1 MDTAL
6 TDTQQVLVDLAR
18 TIFVDAA
25 RRSDDRAQRTDFD
38 GKLWAALASA
48 GLLGTGVPAEL
59 GGLGLSFVE
68 IGLIL
73 EEAGR
78 TAAAAPLSAVLG
90 TAAMLLAEFGTAE
103 QHSEL
108 LMPFLAG
115 EAIPTVALIEES
127 SNPLVPNVIA
137 TTHSGGW
144 LLNGEKVAV
153 LAGPIASHFIISA
166 RIEGLGVR
174 LFVVPRSRPGVGI
187 RSQRVTDGEAE
198 GHLVLMNVQV
208 ERGDVLGPID
218 GDSAFLAGLRFAAG
232 AVCAETAGLL
242 SVVVGITAEY
252 VSERKQFGRPIGSF
266 QAVGQRL
273 SDAFSASWT
282 AELTARQAAWRIAHT
297 DADGIDSVNDA
308 LRVAKYWS
316 ASGASKVVRA
326 AHHLHGGIGLDRD
339 YRLARYTMRAR
350 RLGMTFGGES
360 EHLSGL
366 GRTISTP
373 FRRTDQE
380 LARDGL

>member
-25 RRSDDRAQRTDFD
+25 RRSDDRTQRTDFD
-38 GKLWAALASA
+38 RRLWATLGSA
-48 GLLGTGVPAEL
+48 GVLGTGVSSEI
-59 GGLGLSFVE
+59 GGLGLSFAEV
-68 IGLIL
+68 GLVL
-73 EEAGR
+73 AEAGR
-78 TAAAAPLSAVLG
+78 TAAAVPLGAVLG

-103 QHSEL
+103 QHAKL
-108 LMPFLAG
+108 LLPFLAG
-115 EAIPTVALIEES
+115 DSIPTVALIEES
-127 SNPLVPNVIA
+127 SNPLVPNTIA
-137 TTHSGGW
+137 RTHSGGW
-144 LLNGEKVAV
+144 ILSGEKVAV
-153 LAGPIASHFIISA
+153 PAGPIASHFIVSA
-166 RIEGLGVR
+166 WIEGLGVR
-174 LFVVPRSRPGVGI
+174 LFVVPRSRPGVDI
-187 RSQRVTDGEAE
+187 RDQRVADGEAE

-208 ERGDVLGPID
+208 ETDDVLGSID
-218 GDSAFLAGLRFAAG
+218 DDSTLLAGLRFATA
-232 AVCAETAGLL
+232 AVCAETGGLL
-242 SVVVGITAEY
+242 STIVGITAEY

-273 SDAFSASWT
+273 SDSFSASWA
-282 AELTARQAAWRIAHT
+282 AELTARQAAWHIARAAGG
-297 DADGIDSVNDA
+297 DFEEVDDA

-316 ASGASKVVRA
+316 ASGALKVVRA

-360 EHLSGL
+360 EHLAGL
-366 GRTISTP
+366 GRSISSP